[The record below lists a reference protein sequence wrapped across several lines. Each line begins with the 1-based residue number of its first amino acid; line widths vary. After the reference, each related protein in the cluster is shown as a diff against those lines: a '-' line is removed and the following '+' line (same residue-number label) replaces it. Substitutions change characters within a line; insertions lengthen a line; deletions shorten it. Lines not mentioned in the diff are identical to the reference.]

1 MIVYYGENNEWLY
14 EPSNDDIDV
23 VVRRE
28 LKKLSKEDLVDLCME
43 MDEYNY
49 FRNDYKQEIADYC
62 AEQYGEDIFR

>member
-1 MIVYYGENNEWLY
+1 MIVYYGENNEWWY
-14 EPSNDDIDV
+14 EPSLDDIDT

-49 FRNDYKQEIADYC
+49 LRNDYKQEIADYC